1 MKFYKT
7 KPCFEIIEQ
16 TPDGD
21 VIRLKRKMEY
31 YVGDMTITVP
41 KGFECDG
48 ASVPRI
54 LWSTVSPT
62 IHPVTIAAAILH
74 DFLYRNHKTGLL
86 RDAADAV
93 FYMVSRADGLS
104 LWRAVLAWLGVRL
117 FGGKAWKEGGQ

>member
-31 YVGDMTITVP
+31 YIGDTTIEVS

-54 LWSTVSPT
+54 LWSMVSPT
-62 IHPVTIAAAILH
+62 IHPVTIASSILH
-74 DFLYRNHKTGLL
+74 DYLYRKHPKNIT
-86 RDAADAV
+86 RCEADAI
-93 FYMVSRADGLS
+93 FYAICRADGLS
-104 LWRAVLAWLGVRL
+104 LLRAVLAWLGVRL